1 MDALENL
8 VKIGQL
14 HREPPDQNE
23 FSGMLES
30 ARLSLTDAGVEM
42 LSLESRFMLAYN
54 ASHALAR
61 AALRWHGYRSD
72 RRDIVFQ
79 CLAHT
84 VGLDKSHWRVLS
96 ECHRRRNLAEYE
108 GHVEVDA
115 QLFRELMSITVD
127 LLARVEALGPVD

>member
-1 MDALENL
+1 MDPLDNL
-8 VKIGQL
+8 VKIGQ
-14 HREPPDQNE
+14 RYVEPPDQNE
-23 FSGMLES
+23 FSGMVES
-30 ARLSLTDAGVEM
+30 ARLSLTDAGVEV
-42 LSLESRFMLAYN
+42 LSLESRFTLAYN

-84 VGLDKSHWRVLS
+84 VGFERSHWHVLS

-115 QLFRELMSITVD
+115 QLLRELLSITVD